1 MTGLGGCRSKTYTY
15 YDLIQI
21 IKQLPNEFTH
31 HDVTELLV
39 KIYGNKVKCGSQSSL
54 KALCTIRKIDG
65 VHIKFTGKYANTRS
79 GGLKLNKI
87 YRWSTESFK

>member
-1 MTGLGGCRSKTYTY
+1 MTGSGGCHSKIYTY

-31 HDVTELLV
+31 HDVNKLLI
-39 KIYGNKVKCGSQSSL
+39 KKYGDKVKRGSQSSL

-87 YRWSTESFK
+87 YRWSNRKF